1 MWKFLPEYKLC
12 SGETQIF
19 QDDQNTLETIKK
31 KQEVWTEYRAR
42 HKQLTGVSH
51 VALHGLQLKIGP
63 KSMNWKQACSFS
75 YFQLNSDKS
84 AQQKSVINIAVG
96 RSYFSNRQQLEQQ
109 SIQRGDS
116 ENKQKINGN
125 FVRSAVVYLGGKR
138 SYLSEN
144 GLYCAVPLESRAGK
158 KIRPEGQTKLDIW
171 K

>member
-96 RSYFSNRQQLEQQ
+96 RWPNIFFESPTIGATEHTEGR
-109 SIQRGDS
+109 
-116 ENKQKINGN
+116 
-125 FVRSAVVYLGGKR
+125 LG
-138 SYLSEN
+138 E
-144 GLYCAVPLESRAGK
+144 
-158 KIRPEGQTKLDIW
+158 QTKN
-171 K
+171 KR